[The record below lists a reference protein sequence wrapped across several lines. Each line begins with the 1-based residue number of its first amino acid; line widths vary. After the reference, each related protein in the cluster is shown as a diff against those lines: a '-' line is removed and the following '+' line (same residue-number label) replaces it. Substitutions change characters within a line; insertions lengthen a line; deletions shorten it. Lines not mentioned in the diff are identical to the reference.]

1 VYGAALVLHGSTHL
15 REEDHVRSTFT
26 GVLPVVSAAVM
37 LAASAAP
44 ATAIPAFARKYRTT
58 CATCHAPVPR
68 LNAFGERFAANGF
81 EFMPGEAPR
90 DTIGTG
96 DPLLRLQQ
104 SVPLA
109 VRLDAYMAALS
120 KPSGGQVAVDQ
131 QLPWVVK
138 VLSGG
143 QVADKI
149 SYYVYFL
156 ASERGEV
163 AGLEDAYVQFTDIG
177 GSGVSVLAGQFQV
190 SDPLFKRELR
200 LEYEDYQP
208 YRVRVGNT
216 RADLTY
222 DRGLMAL
229 WSPRE
234 GTDVALQMVNGT
246 GLSAADANRQYDRNG
261 FKNVALRLSQDLGPH
276 RLGAFS
282 YFGEEGADDAESRIR
297 VLGPDAT
304 IALGSRA
311 ELNLQL
317 YRRWDDDP
325 FLGACSPASPCPGG
339 ATAPFETTVDA
350 AMAELLFWP
359 QGVAGRWVMAGLWN
373 WIDANAPVVSLRL
386 GEQDEPP
393 GYLER
398 YHTGGLGLHYVL
410 RRNVRLLGEGSW
422 DFERDQ
428 ARLVTGVSLAF

>member
-1 VYGAALVLHGSTHL
+1 
-15 REEDHVRSTFT
+15 
-26 GVLPVVSAAVM
+26 M

-44 ATAIPAFARKYRTT
+44 AAAIPAFARKYRTT

-120 KPSGGQVAVDQ
+120 KPSGGQVALDQ

-138 VLSGG
+138 LLSGG

-177 GSGVSVLAGQFQV
+177 GSGVSLLAGQFQV

-208 YRVRVGNT
+208 YRVRVGDT

-234 GTDVALQMVNGT
+234 GTDVALQMVNGS
-246 GLSAADANRQYDRNG
+246 GLSVANANRQYDRNG
-261 FKNVALRLSQDLGPH
+261 FKNVALRLSQDIGPL
-276 RLGAFS
+276 RLGAFG
-282 YFGEEGADDAESRIR
+282 YFGEEGADGAESQIRI
-297 VLGPDAT
+297 LGPDAT

-325 FLGACSPASPCPGG
+325 FLGACSPATPCPGG
-339 ATAPFETTVDA
+339 ATAPFETTVGA

-359 QGVAGRWVMAGLWN
+359 QGVAGRWVVAGLWN
-373 WIDANAPVVSLRL
+373 WIDADAPVISLRL

-393 GYLER
+393 GYLTR
-398 YHTGGLGLHYVL
+398 YHTAGMGLHYVL

-422 DFERDQ
+422 DFEREQ
-428 ARLVTGVSLAF
+428 ARLVSGVSLAF